1 MLSAEVMAPLR
12 RAAQAASDRK
22 AFRLVGLDVS
32 ELTSYTDSLLICSAA
47 SERQVGAIVRAV
59 AETLRE
65 DGRRPLHVEGGP
77 RSDWV
82 LMDYG
87 DFVVHVFT
95 EEKRSYYG
103 LDSLWGDA
111 ERLEPSSLGVSAGR
125 GSGPE

>member
-1 MLSAEVMAPLR
+1 MLSADTMEPLR
-12 RAAQAASDRK
+12 HAARAASDRK
-22 AFRLVGLDVS
+22 AFHLVGLDVS

-47 SERQVGAIVRAV
+47 SERQVGAIVKAV
-59 AETLRE
+59 SEALRE

-111 ERLEPSSLGVSAGR
+111 ERLEPSSLGVAR
-125 GSGPE
+125 GPEPE